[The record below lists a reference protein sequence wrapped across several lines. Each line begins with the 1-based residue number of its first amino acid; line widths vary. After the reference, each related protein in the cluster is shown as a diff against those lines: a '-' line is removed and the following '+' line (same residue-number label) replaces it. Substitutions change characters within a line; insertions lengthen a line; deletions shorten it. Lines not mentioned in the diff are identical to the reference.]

1 MLIVDIERIH
11 GNEEN
16 ILEIF
21 SSDSQ
26 EAVVS
31 CLSLHWVND
40 LPGQS
45 NRCFE
50 KIGFSI
56 ELFKALLYK
65 YEKLCNPTVFSWER
79 CSAAI
84 PCSSYGNIYI
94 IFVSQK
100 D

>member
-1 MLIVDIERIH
+1 MFYGLTSLSRIGLTPAHIVDIERIH

-21 SSDSQ
+21 PSDSQ

-45 NRCFE
+45 NRYCA
-50 KIGFSI
+50 KIPLSI
-56 ELFKALLYK
+56 E
-65 YEKLCNPTVFSWER
+65 
-79 CSAAI
+79 
-84 PCSSYGNIYI
+84 
-94 IFVSQK
+94 
-100 D
+100 